1 MQPVQPVQFRELA
14 RGDAA
19 DVAAIEAELFA
30 GENPWSHDAFVAEF
44 AAPHTFY
51 LGAFDGQRLV
61 GYAGLAVLGPREDPE
76 CEVHTIGVDVKY
88 QGRGIGRTL
97 MDQLLHTA
105 DLLDAPVYLEVR
117 TDNAPAIGLYERYGF
132 STLGTRKGYY
142 QPSGADAY
150 TMMRPRASER
160 QKKETQQ

>member
-1 MQPVQPVQFRELA
+1 MQPVQFRELA

-30 GENPWSHDAFVAEF
+30 GDNPWSHDAFVAEF

-76 CEVHTIGVDVKY
+76 CEVHTIGVDARH
-88 QGRGIGRTL
+88 QGKGIGRTL
-97 MDQLLHTA
+97 MDQLMHTA